1 MAEPVYKLRKGVHD
15 IAVFENT
22 YITKDGA
29 SDVFYSMNIQRSYKD
44 KNGQWQKQTI
54 SETPEQALIL
64 ASLIEKVATDIIS
77 KGKSTND
84 VPNDNVPF

>member
-1 MAEPVYKLRKGVHD
+1 MAEPIYKLKKGVHD

-29 SDVFYSMNIQRSYKD
+29 SDVFYSMNIQRSFKD
-44 KNGQWQKQTI
+44 KNGQWQRQTI

-77 KGKSTND
+77 KDKSSSNTD
-84 VPNDNVPF
+84 GVPF